1 MHAGKNLAKTFLCL
15 LISVPGFAQAT
26 DMVATKKLHDEK
38 CVACHAQKS
47 AFGDPDAI
55 YRRGDSTV
63 KSYQRLKTMVSL
75 CNSELRLD
83 LFPEDEQ
90 DLVAYLNETYYK
102 LKKP

>member
-1 MHAGKNLAKTFLCL
+1 MTAGLRSGLALAL
-15 LISVPGFAQAT
+15 FAWSGLALAF
-26 DMVATKKLHDEK
+26 DMAGTRKLHDEK

-55 YRRGDSTV
+55 YRRSDSTV

-90 DLVAYLNETYYK
+90 DLVEYLNATYYK
-102 LKKP
+102 LKK

>member
-1 MHAGKNLAKTFLCL
+1 MHAGKNGVKILAGL
-15 LISVPGFAQAT
+15 LICVPGFVQAT
-26 DMVATKKLHDEK
+26 DLTATRKLHDEK

-55 YRRGDSTV
+55 YRRSDSTV

-90 DLVAYLNETYYK
+90 DLVVFLNETYYR
-102 LKKP
+102 LKK

>member
-1 MHAGKNLAKTFLCL
+1 MRIGKNGVTLLVCL
-15 LISVPGFAQAT
+15 LICVPAVAQAT
-26 DMVATKKLHDEK
+26 DMAATQKLHDEK
-38 CVACHAQKS
+38 CVACHARKS

-55 YRRGDSTV
+55 YRRSDSTV

-90 DLVAYLNETYYK
+90 DLVEYLNATYYK
-102 LKKP
+102 LKK

>member
-1 MHAGKNLAKTFLCL
+1 MRVGKNGVTFFVCL
-15 LISVPGFAQAT
+15 LMAVPGLVQAT
-26 DMVATKKLHDEK
+26 DMAATRKLHDEK

-55 YRRGDSTV
+55 YRRSDSTV

-90 DLVAYLNETYYK
+90 DLVVFLNETYYR
-102 LKKP
+102 LKK

>member
-1 MHAGKNLAKTFLCL
+1 MKRRVLQM
-15 LISVPGFAQAT
+15 LICIFVSCSVCPAQAT
-26 DMVATKKLHDEK
+26 DMAATRKLHEEK

-55 YRRGDSTV
+55 YKRSDRTV
-63 KSYQRLKTMVSL
+63 KTFARLKTMVSL

-90 DLVAYLNETYYK
+90 NLVAYLNATYYK
-102 LKKP
+102 LKP